1 MFVVEKSMQV
11 QMAIIILKK
20 MMAYILKAN
29 IKVLIP
35 VQSSNHLKIKI
46 F

>member
-11 QMAIIILKK
+11 QMTIIIKK
-20 MMAYILKAN
+20 IMAYILKTN